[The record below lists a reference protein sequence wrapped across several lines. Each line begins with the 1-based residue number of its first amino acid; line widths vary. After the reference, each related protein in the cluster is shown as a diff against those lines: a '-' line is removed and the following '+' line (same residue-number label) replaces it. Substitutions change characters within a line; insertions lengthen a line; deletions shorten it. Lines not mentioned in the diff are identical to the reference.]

1 MLVLCIIVTCFI
13 CIIYHY
19 YTFSGTNLLTRCHSA
34 SSCFLLFLVPEKL
47 FGQYSRNSTK
57 QKPNLL
63 FFRGTHGARRASQ
76 GEAHGLLPMGRRG
89 QEGGGAAIWGDR
101 GAHTT
106 WWRGRGPTRAWVW
119 FGHLGALLRLSFGLR
134 DGAGKIRTWPFVSC
148 NSENIRR
155 STFLE

>member
-19 YTFSGTNLLTRCHSA
+19 YAFSGTNLLTRCHSA
-34 SSCFLLFLVPEKL
+34 SSCFLLFLVSEKL
-47 FGQYSRNSTK
+47 FCKYSRNSTK

-89 QEGGGAAIWGDR
+89 QEGGGAAIWG
-101 GAHTT
+101 
-106 WWRGRGPTRAWVW
+106 GPL
-119 FGHLGALLRLSFGLR
+119 GHPLAPPFRLYIPSDAKTLKRSIIFQ
-134 DGAGKIRTWPFVSC
+134 K
-148 NSENIRR
+148 NSR
-155 STFLE
+155 SAAAIET